1 MSARRWVEFL
11 VPDALAMQLD
21 WIRDQLKADDT
32 LLAQITRSPTA
43 RRLLTRA
50 AHQRLHITV
59 PARGSLAQH
68 QQWLLFAHPQQV
80 LLARNLGTEALH
92 DFIRTTV
99 DARSVAVLKEALGED
114 GYRRAVSGT
123 GLPTEG
129 LDRSQFE
136 EALKRGR
143 LTEFITGVGITL
155 LETTTLAGD
164 PFCQMRMRFAFS
176 PACWRARP
184 RGVQVDDA
192 RLHARILE
200 LAAE

>member
-21 WIRDQLKADDT
+21 WVRDLLKGDDT
-32 LLAQITRSPTA
+32 LLAQVARSPTA
-43 RRLLTRA
+43 RRLLTRG

-59 PARGSLAQH
+59 PSKGSLAPH
-68 QQWLLFAHPQQV
+68 QQWLLYAHPQQV

-99 DARSVAVLKEALGED
+99 EARSVAILKEALGED
-114 GYRRAVSGT
+114 GYRRAVSGP

-143 LTEFITGVGITL
+143 LTEYITGVGIAL

-176 PACWRARP
+176 PACWRARS
-184 RGVQVDDA
+184 RGVRVEDA
-192 RLHARILE
+192 QLHARITE
-200 LAAE
+200 LGTE